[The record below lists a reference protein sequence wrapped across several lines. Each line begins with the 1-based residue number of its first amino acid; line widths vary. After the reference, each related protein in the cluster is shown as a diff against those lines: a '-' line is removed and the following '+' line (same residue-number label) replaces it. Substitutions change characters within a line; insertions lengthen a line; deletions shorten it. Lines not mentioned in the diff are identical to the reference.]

1 MLLGTALGKRDALL
15 DFLHFPLITRNI
27 YNAAEIIV
35 KDIMEQEK
43 LHNIHDCAP
52 SSTKLLVA
60 PLQVHMLFQSRAAA
74 IWNRTSVGLC
84 TACELEVARP
94 GVWLM
99 RGRNTA
105 DTRHLIIFV
114 VCVQTSSQ
122 DRQLFTRSY
131 PYYCTRVDLPLIYP
145 RLNILSYLMILDV
158 RSLSCCFSFTPL

>member
-99 RGRNTA
+99 RGAILPTHV
-105 DTRHLIIFV
+105 TSSFLSSVFKRHLK
-114 VCVQTSSQ
+114 T
-122 DRQLFTRSY
+122 D
-131 PYYCTRVDLPLIYP
+131 
-145 RLNILSYLMILDV
+145 
-158 RSLSCCFSFTPL
+158 SFLQEATPTTAPE